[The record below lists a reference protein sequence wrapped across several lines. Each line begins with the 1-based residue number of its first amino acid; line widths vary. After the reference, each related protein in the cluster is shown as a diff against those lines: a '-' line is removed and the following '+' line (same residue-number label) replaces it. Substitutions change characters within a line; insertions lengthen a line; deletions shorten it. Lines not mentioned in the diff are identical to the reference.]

1 MVRNPENAQRHII
14 AFHMWSVVNFS
25 EIVFHLYEVMNMHVY
40 LKRVCHHRRFLWED
54 AVLHTEGG
62 GEGGQ
67 RKIFTGILWYHRIDI

>member
-62 GEGGQ
+62 GGREVSVKFLLVYCG
-67 RKIFTGILWYHRIDI
+67 TTE